1 MPPSEQ
7 TGTIPVWLNDYVASK
22 PFMDAVRKV
31 VDAKW
36 LADNLPVTGAKAEVA
51 GVKAEANAASL
62 SVFGV
67 QTEYSLFKAE
77 AAAFDLNK
85 FLDSRAQERR
95 DKDQDDRLHGLSVD
109 AVRAKDL
116 IDKVKQDLKSTA
128 DSLRRTLS
136 EGDKKLRG
144 EVPQLRT
151 SVNDLRRR
159 LLDADQVLR
168 DRISKLQAKVGQVS
182 TVAHNA
188 DVRSK
193 DEKARVKELDKEV
206 RAGLRQVQALQGSA
220 KGASRDIGILID
232 RVTALER
239 ALR

>member
-1 MPPSEQ
+1 VDGQFKRLTADLGSTGKLVEQ
-7 TGTIPVWLNDYVASK
+7 
-22 PFMDAVRKV
+22 
-31 VDAKW
+31 
-36 LADNLPVTGAKAEVA
+36 
-51 GVKAEANAASL
+51 
-62 SVFGV
+62 
-67 QTEYSLFKAE
+67 
-77 AAAFDLNK
+77 
-85 FLDSRAQERR
+85 
-95 DKDQDDRLHGLSVD
+95 
-109 AVRAKDL
+109 
-116 IDKVKQDLKSTA
+116 VKQELKSTA
-128 DSLRRTLS
+128 TALRKTLG

-182 TVAHNA
+182 TDAHNA